1 MADRTMQIL
10 LVEDSPDDVLF
21 TREAFADADMPHQL
35 HVVQDGDDAMSF
47 LRQEGEH
54 AAAPTPDL
62 ILLDLNLPRKDGR
75 EVLTE
80 VKADP
85 ELREI
90 PIVVLTTSSSDE
102 DIMHSYRSYV
112 NSYIR
117 KPVTFDKFV
126 EAVQAIGRYWFSLVT
141 LPQDGQ
147 HGGI

>member
-1 MADRTMQIL
+1 VADRLMQIL

-21 TREAFADADMPHQL
+21 TQEAFADAEFEHEL
-35 HVVQDGDDAMSF
+35 HVVRDGEAAMEF
-47 LRQEGEH
+47 LRDPSR
-54 AAAPTPDL
+54 ALPDL
-62 ILLDLNLPRKDGR
+62 MLLDLNLPRKDGR

-80 VKADP
+80 VKADA
-85 ELREI
+85 ELREL

-141 LPQDGQ
+141 LP
-147 HGGI
+147 HGSRD